1 MTTVAML
8 RSSAEF
14 LAIRYPYYGDLFMQ
28 KDYYVCQFE
37 VIRACMH
44 VYVNEGEA
52 NMKLFLGC
60 IAPTLNDSNCPHF
73 PSLRI
78 TDKSYSQPY
87 ITS

>member
-1 MTTVAML
+1 MATAAML

-14 LAIRYPYYGDLFMQ
+14 LAIRYPYYGDLVMQ
-28 KDYYVCQFE
+28 KDYVCQFE
-37 VIRACMH
+37 IIRACMH
-44 VYVNEGEA
+44 VYVNEGKA

-60 IAPTLNDSNCPHF
+60 IAPTFNDSNCPHF
-73 PSLRI
+73 PFLRI